1 MIPSMNASSVL
12 PPFIGADPTNRARM
26 SPYPV
31 TMLDVVQRFGTSL
44 ERAAILRGLISYR
57 NALRGI
63 GVVDGHQWLDGS
75 FVEDVEATRNR
86 PPGDIDIVTFA
97 RVPGDNAV
105 KRQVTY
111 ANPKLFFPDQAK
123 LNYKCDAYFVDL
135 DKKAEIL
142 VDDTRYWFGLFS
154 HQRETALWKGMLKVE
169 MQSDDDA
176 ATAMLDS
183 IERDLGG
190 VKNAQET

>member
-1 MIPSMNASSVL
+1 MIPNMNASSVL
-12 PPFIGADPTNRARM
+12 PPFIGDEPGARALM

-31 TMLDVVQRFGTSL
+31 SMLDVVQRFGTSL
-44 ERAAILRGLISYR
+44 ERAAILRGLLSYR
-57 NALRGI
+57 NALRRI

-75 FVEDVEATRNR
+75 FVEDVEVTRNR
-86 PPGDIDIVTFA
+86 PPSDIDIVTFS
-97 RVPGDNAV
+97 RVPGDNVA
-105 KRQVTY
+105 KRQTTI
-111 ANPKLFFPDQAK
+111 ANPNLFFPEEAK

-135 DKKAEIL
+135 DKKAEYL

-176 ATAMLDS
+176 ALAMLDN

-190 VKNAQET
+190 VKNAQEA